1 METVIQAAYWVL
13 ADGVARGP
21 YGLAA
26 MVELARRGALSAE
39 TPVRIDEEEEWVR
52 AEEIAALRPIVV
64 SATALGAVAV
74 AAPRRGVPRWILG
87 VAIGLS
93 GGALIA
99 LAMAVATPM
108 LGGSPL
114 VSEAILEEGMPSQVQ
129 SLTVLRTP
137 SEAQSDRVLVGSLMA
152 GFCGGTDVGDAL
164 LDARG
169 ATPAEL
175 EGRGVLGLLHRPGVR
190 EELACGAR
198 IASAVGDFKM
208 VVVTFEAGEER
219 RTVALM
225 RLGEL
230 AEPPFPKRHNFS
242 GLEGR
247 CHPAEEGSAE
257 CAEGEDALVRR
268 GDEWAFGDASAVA
281 AYAREW
287 NRGGERSE
295 TTHMEYARLLGR
307 ALDEDAVI
315 THVQVRPEALP
326 FDVICAQVP
335 GGVEACLPSDAAD
348 SITRILAQIR
358 GVSAEVRAPTHAMM
372 SPALRWTMTFAAR
385 DEEDASDVASELEAL
400 VQDWRAHLENNESAF
415 IERIR
420 ESEARDVDRQ
430 EAMLRGFL
438 RAVAEAEVETDGRL
452 ARLVAASELSDAEQ
466 REVRAYLAT
475 VREEREAAARVVSAT
490 QAGEAPA
497 RADLARLVGDEAA
510 GWMLEPR
517 ASAASCAQ
525 VHERLTQLAGGGVAT
540 ADFGAHFRLEQRLGD
555 DRCTGTVMPAATLA
569 CLTGATSIAAM
580 DRCPLAL
587 PPWERQ
593 PIDRAAQGELSD
605 TDARLP
611 RLDAPYDEHTVE
623 VDAGW
628 TISAELETTAFEPS
642 LWLLGPDGSLATFG
656 DARDPHRRIEHT
668 AAAAGEYTL
677 RAGSFDARARGPYT
691 LRATARP
698 GAL

>member
-1 METVIQAAYWVL
+1 VIQAAYWVL
-13 ADGVARGP
+13 ADGVPRGP

-26 MVELARRGALSAE
+26 LIELARRGALSAE
-39 TPVRIDEEEEWVR
+39 TPVRIDGEEEWVR
-52 AEEIAALRPIVV
+52 AEEIAALRSIVAGAAP
-64 SATALGAVAV
+64 SAAVGAV
-74 AAPRRGVPRWILG
+74 AAPRRRVPRWILG
-87 VAIGLS
+87 VAIGAC
-93 GGALIA
+93 GGGLIA
-99 LAMAVATPM
+99 GAVAVALPM

-129 SLTVLRTP
+129 SLIVFRAP
-137 SEAQSDRVLVGSLMA
+137 SEPSESDRVLAGSSMA
-152 GFCGGTDVGDAL
+152 GFCGGTDVGDEL

-175 EGRGVLGLLHRPGVR
+175 ERRGVLGLLQRPGVR

-198 IASAVGDFKM
+198 IAAAAGAFKM
-208 VVVTFEAGEER
+208 VLVSFEDGEETR
-219 RTVALM
+219 SVALLS
-225 RLGEL
+225 LGEL
-230 AEPPFPKRHNFS
+230 AEPPFPQRHNFS
-242 GLEGR
+242 GLDGR

-257 CAEGEDALVRR
+257 CAADEHALVRR
-268 GDEWAFGDASAVA
+268 GDEWAFGDAGDVA

-287 NRGGERSE
+287 NRGAERSE

-315 THVQVRPEALP
+315 TPVQIRPEALP
-326 FDVICAQVP
+326 LDGMCGQVP
-335 GGVEACLPSDAAD
+335 GGVEECLPDDAGD
-348 SITRILAQIR
+348 SVTRILARIR
-358 GVSAEVRAPTHAMM
+358 GVSAEVRAPTHAIM
-372 SPALRWTMTFAAR
+372 SPALRWRMTFAAR
-385 DEEDASDVASELEAL
+385 DEEDASDVARELEAL
-400 VQDWRAHLENNESAF
+400 VQDWRAHLENNESAY

-438 RAVAEAEVETDGRL
+438 RAMAEAEVEADGRL
-452 ARLVAASELSDAEQ
+452 ARLVAEAELSDAEQ
-466 REVRAYLAT
+466 REVRTYLTT
-475 VREEREAAARVVSAT
+475 VREEREAAARVVTAT

-497 RADLARLVGDEAA
+497 RTDLARLVGDEAA

-525 VHERLTQLAGGGVAT
+525 IAERLTQLAAGGVAT
-540 ADFGAHFRLEQRLGD
+540 ADFGAHFRLQQRLGE
-555 DRCTGTVMPAATLA
+555 DRCRGTVMPAATLA

-580 DRCPLAL
+580 ERCPPAL

-593 PIDRAAQGELSD
+593 PIDHAAQGELSD
-605 TDARLP
+605 GDARLA

-628 TISAELETTAFEPS
+628 IISAELETTAFEPS
-642 LWLLGPDGSLATFG
+642 LWLLGPDGSLVTFG
-656 DARDPHRRIEHT
+656 DARDPRRRVEHT
-668 AAAAGEYTL
+668 AAANGTYTL
-677 RAGSFDARARGPYT
+677 RAGSFDAGARGPYT
-691 LRATARP
+691 LRMTARP